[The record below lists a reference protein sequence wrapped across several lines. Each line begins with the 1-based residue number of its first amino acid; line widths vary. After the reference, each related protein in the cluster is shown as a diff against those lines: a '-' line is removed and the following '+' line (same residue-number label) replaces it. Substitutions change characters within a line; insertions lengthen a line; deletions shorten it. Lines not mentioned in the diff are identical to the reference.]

1 MPNMLPAIQDPGIP
15 MMLSSKYKRT
25 MQNVQ
30 SRLSKPPVHAED
42 EKQRPKQ
49 NSILPDTFSSE
60 QQKQANS
67 PKAEDDNEKTDTK
80 ELEALNESTYQ
91 PYQLAAASS
100 YNPSKLTTNQLKKL
114 DLQTKAKYMAYDKPD
129 QFIQL
134 KIAQSELRSKKWLR
148 EEHARIQDIVQ
159 QARKKW
165 DLIHRAIEDPE
176 QKRIGEQKSLE
187 AKRRIK
193 RKKKQMAINRDE
205 ELQYLVEGQNSS
217 IDAIQLK
224 EHLVIPKT
232 VPKVEKY
239 ITSKEKSRVEELLS
253 MDLILQ

>member
-1 MPNMLPAIQDPGIP
+1 MPNMLPAIQDPPIP
-15 MMLSSKYKRT
+15 VMLSSKYKRT

-30 SRLSKPPVHAED
+30 NRLAKPPVHSED
-42 EKQRPKQ
+42 ETPRVKQ
-49 NSILPDTFSSE
+49 NSILPDTFITE
-60 QQKQANS
+60 QKQPIAQ
-67 PKAEDDNEKTDTK
+67 KTEDDGEKADTK
-80 ELEALNESTYQ
+80 ELEALNESTYH
-91 PYQLAAASS
+91 PYQLGANSS
-100 YNPSKLTTNQLKKL
+100 YNPTKLTANQLKKL
-114 DLQTKAKYMAYDKPD
+114 DLQTKAKYMAYEKPD

-134 KIAQSELRSKKWLR
+134 KIAQSEQRSKKWLR
-148 EEHARIQDIVQ
+148 EEHARIQDIVL

-176 QKRIGEQKSLE
+176 QKKFGELKSLE
-187 AKRRIK
+187 AMRRIK

-232 VPKVEKY
+232 VPKVDKY
-239 ITSKEKSRVEELLS
+239 ITPKERSRVEELLS
-253 MDLILQ
+253 MDMIPQ